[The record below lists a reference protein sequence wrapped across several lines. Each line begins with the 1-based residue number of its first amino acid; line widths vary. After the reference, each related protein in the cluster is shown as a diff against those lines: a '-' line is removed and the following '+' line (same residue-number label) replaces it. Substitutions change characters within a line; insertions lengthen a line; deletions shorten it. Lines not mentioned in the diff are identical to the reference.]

1 MSQKNEFDLIRHYF
15 APLAYDKG
23 ALNLQ
28 DDAALYIPTLGTE
41 LVLTTDTIIEG
52 VHYLP
57 DTPPE
62 KIAAKLFG
70 VNVSDLAAKG
80 ATPKACLINF
90 APHKNVSEVWIAAFA
105 EQVGAAL
112 KAYNIKLLGG
122 DTVAAP
128 DQAMFSLTLIG
139 EVASGGMVQRGGAK
153 IGDDIFVTGTI
164 GHGFIGLEDAK
175 AERLSPCRDLF
186 EYPQPP
192 LAFALAAASYMSA
205 AVDISDGLA
214 ADLGHIC
221 KASVCGMQID
231 LPAIPFADPASNDLL
246 AQLNGGDD
254 YQLAFTAAFE
264 NHDTL
269 KQLAADQS
277 IQLTKIGQITNGNG
291 LILLDSDGS
300 ALDYSSK
307 DSSTGLP
314 SGFSHFGMKK

>member
-15 APLAYDKG
+15 APLADDKG

-28 DDAALYIPTLGTE
+28 DDAALFIPTNGNE

-57 DTPPE
+57 DTSPE

-90 APHKNVSEVWIAAFA
+90 APHKNISEAWIAAFA

-112 KAYNIKLLGG
+112 KAYDIKLLGG

-128 DQAMFSLTLIG
+128 NQAMFSLTLIG
-139 EVASGGMVQRGGAK
+139 EVASGGMVQRAGAE

-192 LAFALAAASYMSA
+192 LAFALVAASYISA
-205 AVDISDGLA
+205 AVDVSDGLA

-231 LPAIPFADPASNDLL
+231 LSAIPFADPASKNLL

-254 YQLAFTAAFE
+254 YQLAFTAASE
-264 NHDTL
+264 NHDKL
-269 KQLAADQS
+269 KQLAAEQNT
-277 IQLTKIGQITNGNG
+277 QLSKIGHVTDGSD
-291 LILLDSDGS
+291 LILLNSDGLT
-300 ALDYSSK
+300 LDYSSTET
-307 DSSTGLP
+307 SQELP

>member
-15 APLAYDKG
+15 APLANDKG

-28 DDAALYIPTLGTE
+28 DDAALYIPTPGNE

-57 DTPPE
+57 DTSPE

-90 APHKNVSEVWIAAFA
+90 APHKNISEAWIAAFA

-112 KAYNIKLLGG
+112 KAYDIKLLGG

-128 DQAMFSLTLIG
+128 NQAMFSLTLIG
-139 EVASGGMVQRGGAK
+139 EVASGGMVQRAGAE

-175 AERLSPCRDLF
+175 AERSSPCRDLF
-186 EYPQPP
+186 EYPKPP
-192 LAFALAAASYMSA
+192 LAFALVAASYMSA
-205 AVDISDGLA
+205 AVDVSDGLA

-231 LPAIPFADPASNDLL
+231 LSAIPFADPASKNLL

-254 YQLAFTAAFE
+254 YQLAFTAASE
-264 NHDTL
+264 NHDKL
-269 KQLAADQS
+269 KQLAAEQS
-277 IQLTKIGQITNGNG
+277 IQLSKIGHVTDGSD
-291 LILLDSDGS
+291 LILLNSDGLT
-300 ALDYSSK
+300 LDYSSTET
-307 DSSTGLP
+307 SQELP

>member
-15 APLAYDKG
+15 APLADDKG
-23 ALNLQ
+23 ALNLK
-28 DDAALYIPTLGTE
+28 DDAALFIPTHGNE

-57 DTPPE
+57 DTSPE

-90 APHKNVSEVWIAAFA
+90 APYKNISEVWIAAFA

-112 KAYNIKLLGG
+112 KAYDIKLLGG

-128 DQAMFSLTLIG
+128 NQAMFSLTLIG
-139 EVASGGMVQRGGAK
+139 EVASGGMVQRAGAE

-175 AERLSPCRDLF
+175 AERSSPCRDLF

-192 LAFALAAASYMSA
+192 LAFALVAASYISA
-205 AVDISDGLA
+205 AVDVSDGLA

-231 LPAIPFADPASNDLL
+231 LSAIPFADPASKNLL

-254 YQLAFTAAFE
+254 YQLAFTATSE
-264 NHDTL
+264 NHDKL
-269 KQLAADQS
+269 KQLAAEQS
-277 IQLTKIGQITNGNG
+277 IQLSRIGNVTDGSD
-291 LILLDSDGS
+291 LILLNSEGLT
-300 ALDYSSK
+300 LDYSSTET
-307 DSSTGLP
+307 SQELP

>member
-15 APLAYDKG
+15 APLADDKG

-28 DDAALYIPTLGTE
+28 DDAALFIPTPGNE

-57 DTPPE
+57 DTSPE

-90 APHKNVSEVWIAAFA
+90 APHKNISEAWIAAFA

-112 KAYNIKLLGG
+112 KAYDIKLLGG
-122 DTVAAP
+122 DTIAAP
-128 DQAMFSLTLIG
+128 NQAMFSLTLIG
-139 EVASGGMVQRGGAK
+139 EVASGGMVQRAGAE

-175 AERLSPCRDLF
+175 AERSSPFRDLF

-192 LAFALAAASYMSA
+192 LAFALVAASYMSA
-205 AVDISDGLA
+205 AVDVSDGLA

-231 LPAIPFADPASNDLL
+231 LSAIPFADPASKNLL

-254 YQLAFTAAFE
+254 YQLAFTAASE
-264 NHDTL
+264 NHDKL
-269 KQLAADQS
+269 KQLAAEQS
-277 IQLTKIGQITNGNG
+277 IQLSKIGHVTDGSD
-291 LILLDSDGS
+291 LILLNSDGLT
-300 ALDYSSK
+300 LDYSSTET
-307 DSSTGLP
+307 SQELP

>member
-15 APLAYDKG
+15 APLADDKG

-28 DDAALYIPTLGTE
+28 DDAALYTPTPGNE

-80 ATPKACLINF
+80 GTPKACLINF
-90 APHKNVSEVWIAAFA
+90 APRKNIGEAWIAAFA

-112 KAYNIKLLGG
+112 KAYDIKLLGG

-139 EVASGGMVQRGGAK
+139 EVASGAMVQRAGAK
-153 IGDDIFVTGTI
+153 IGDDIFVTGTV

-175 AERLSPCRDLF
+175 AERSSPFRDLF
-186 EYPQPP
+186 ECPQPP
-192 LAFALAAASYMSA
+192 LAFALVAASYMSA
-205 AVDISDGLA
+205 AVDVSDGLA

-221 KASVCGMQID
+221 RASVCGMQIN
-231 LPAIPFADPASNDLL
+231 LPAIPFADPASKDLL

-254 YQLAFTAAFE
+254 YQLAFTAASE
-264 NHDTL
+264 NHEKL
-269 KQLAADQS
+269 KQLAAEQN
-277 IQLTKIGQITNGNG
+277 IQLSKIGHITEGSDF
-291 LILLDSDGS
+291 ILLNSDGL
-300 ALDYSSK
+300 ALDYSSIGT
-307 DSSTGLP
+307 SQELP

>member
-15 APLAYDKG
+15 APLADDKG

-28 DDAALYIPTLGTE
+28 DDAALFIPTPGNE

-57 DTPPE
+57 DTSPE

-90 APHKNVSEVWIAAFA
+90 APHKNISEAWIAAFA

-112 KAYNIKLLGG
+112 KAYDIKLLGG

-128 DQAMFSLTLIG
+128 NQAMFSLTLIG
-139 EVASGGMVQRGGAK
+139 EVASGGMVQRAGAE

-175 AERLSPCRDLF
+175 AERSSPSRDLF

-192 LAFALAAASYMSA
+192 LAFALVAASYMSA
-205 AVDISDGLA
+205 AVDVSDGLA

-231 LPAIPFADPASNDLL
+231 LSAIPFADPASKNLL

-254 YQLAFTAAFE
+254 YQLAFTAASE
-264 NHDTL
+264 NHDKL
-269 KQLAADQS
+269 KQLAAEQS
-277 IQLTKIGQITNGNG
+277 IQLSKIGHVTDGSD
-291 LILLDSDGS
+291 LILLNSDGLT
-300 ALDYSSK
+300 LDYSSTET
-307 DSSTGLP
+307 SQELP

>member
-15 APLAYDKG
+15 APLADDKG

-28 DDAALYIPTLGTE
+28 DDAALYTPTPGNE

-80 ATPKACLINF
+80 GTPKACLINF
-90 APHKNVSEVWIAAFA
+90 APRKNIGEAWIAAFA
-105 EQVGAAL
+105 EQVGVAL
-112 KAYNIKLLGG
+112 KAYDIKLLGG

-139 EVASGGMVQRGGAK
+139 EVASGAMVQRAGAK
-153 IGDDIFVTGTI
+153 IGDDIFVTGTV

-175 AERLSPCRDLF
+175 AERSSPFRDLF
-186 EYPQPP
+186 ECPQPP
-192 LAFALAAASYMSA
+192 LAFALVAASYMSA
-205 AVDISDGLA
+205 AVDVSDGLA

-221 KASVCGMQID
+221 RASVCGMQIN
-231 LPAIPFADPASNDLL
+231 LPAIPFADPASKDLL

-254 YQLAFTAAFE
+254 YQLAFTAASE
-264 NHDTL
+264 NHEKL
-269 KQLAADQS
+269 KQLAAEQN
-277 IQLTKIGQITNGNG
+277 IQLSKIGHITEGSDF
-291 LILLDSDGS
+291 ILLNSDGL
-300 ALDYSSK
+300 ALDYSSIGT
-307 DSSTGLP
+307 SQELP